1 MPGTR
6 EIVRHGENGFLVPP
20 RSVAALAGGVRE
32 LLQDDELRRA
42 MGHRGRTIV
51 MDGFREQTVVT
62 QTIKIYDEIVAG
74 GGSDVRP
81 FLGASRD

>member
-20 RSVAALAGGVRE
+20 RSVAALAHGVRE
-32 LLQDDELRRA
+32 LLQDNDVRRA
-42 MGHRGRTIV
+42 MGQRGRAIV

-62 QTIKIYDEIVAG
+62 QTITIYDEILAG
-74 GGSDVRP
+74 GDSDVRP